1 MNKFFRGFFVGAV
14 ITAIAA
20 LLAQKVD
27 WQKIKRDLFGN

>member
-1 MNKFFRGFFVGAV
+1 MNKFFRGLFIGAV

-27 WQKIKRDLFGN
+27 WQKVKRDLFGN

>member
-1 MNKFFRGFFVGAV
+1 MNNFFRGFLVGAV

-27 WQKIKRDLFGN
+27 WQKVKRDLFGN